1 MAKTLY
7 YAMPAVYGGSTLTA
21 LGLDSQ
27 RYEALAEV
35 TSTGLAQPV
44 FTRQTARD
52 KVP

>member
-1 MAKTLY
+1 MSKTLY
-7 YAMPAVYGGSTLTA
+7 YAMPAVYGSTLTA